1 MRRSIG
7 FGTSGARR
15 SAASGTPNSTTQ
27 TMETAAAIDQPTIF
41 ATPRREV
48 WWSSSRTQRAV
59 TSEASRASR
68 ISSRASGGA
77 EAQASRKMPGGLSAR
92 RMSA

>member
-27 TMETAAAIDQPTIF
+27 TMETAAATDQPTIL
-41 ATPRREV
+41 AIPRREV
-48 WWSSSRTQRAV
+48 WCSSSRMQRAV
-59 TSEASRASR
+59 TSAASAASR
-68 ISSRASGGA
+68 ISSRAKGGA
-77 EAQASRKMPGGLSAR
+77 DVEARRKMPGGPSAR